1 MTSSLYLLSSFAVHA
16 AATSE
21 ADAERVRLS
30 EDMARMA
37 KRGNW
42 RAVDKKYR
50 QIAALRKVDIPF
62 EDHMM
67 GAQASFNLGDI
78 ASTRQRIVLALD
90 VQENEEAL
98 QWLEGID
105 AAFVSIDISIDN
117 SYDGDRELK
126 MTELPFM
133 PEEQDA
139 YNRAKR
145 MLADKG
151 QFAGMLPV
159 GEYSIGETAFLI
171 AAGEEP
177 GPVRIRNPGAGVS
190 VGPRIDLGTAFAQAG
205 EAQADSGLNA
215 AEFGGVGTR
224 VGVGVDLG
232 FSPSLGLIVEG
243 GYHNIL
249 AKGEEPEQLAKL
261 YGYIAT
267 PTRYHAAFGW
277 IALRYSTGSIS
288 AAAGPTFDFGKATV
302 QGLDPKTAGAQYVGG
317 TAAAFTPMEGSIRA
331 GGVSAAFTYDLFDL
345 GPMNGGISLLSG
357 VQSDAARLY
366 SWGQM
371 AFTLLPQRSEL

>member
-126 MTELPFM
+126 MAELPFM

-145 MLADKG
+145 ILADKG

-177 GPVRIRNPGAGVS
+177 EPVRIRNPGAGVS

-224 VGVGVDLG
+224 VGVGG
-232 FSPSLGLIVEG
+232 
-243 GYHNIL
+243 
-249 AKGEEPEQLAKL
+249 QL
-261 YGYIAT
+261 
-267 PTRYHAAFGW
+267 
-277 IALRYSTGSIS
+277 
-288 AAAGPTFDFGKATV
+288 
-302 QGLDPKTAGAQYVGG
+302 
-317 TAAAFTPMEGSIRA
+317 
-331 GGVSAAFTYDLFDL
+331 
-345 GPMNGGISLLSG
+345 
-357 VQSDAARLY
+357 
-366 SWGQM
+366 
-371 AFTLLPQRSEL
+371 